1 MHALHNY
8 TNGSYK
14 NRTVNLPGAFGIK
27 EQDQIHVA
35 LAGSITWLKIQ
46 HRLWWC
52 WYMNAIKIVTS
63 SRHLWIDYLD
73 QTSIPNGSQLRN
85 ENIVI
90 ISGT

>member
-1 MHALHNY
+1 MQACITNSDNTTKSQQNFPYEHRLQCTHY

-46 HRLWWC
+46 H
-52 WYMNAIKIVTS
+52 
-63 SRHLWIDYLD
+63 
-73 QTSIPNGSQLRN
+73 
-85 ENIVI
+85 
-90 ISGT
+90 